1 MTDKQIHIPI
11 DTLPVLGELR
21 EMQLK
26 AERGQGQ
33 SRLDAMQRVAE
44 AELRRTGEAR
54 LSKLG
59 LMVTY
64 CESGQSRRAEIIR
77 TRADKPTEHI
87 MQLNARLV
95 RAWLKKEGL
104 LDEPG

>member
-59 LMVTY
+59 LMVAY

-77 TRADKPTEHI
+77 VRAGKLTEHI
-87 MQLNARLV
+87 MYLNTRLV

-104 LDEPG
+104 LDEQG

>member
-26 AERGQGQ
+26 TERGQGQ

-64 CESGQSRRAEIIR
+64 FESGQSRRAEIIR
-77 TRADKPTEHI
+77 TRADKPTERI

-95 RAWLKKEGL
+95 RAWIKKEGL

>member
-1 MTDKQIHIPI
+1 MTDMQIHIPI
-11 DTLPVLGELR
+11 GTLPVLGELR

-77 TRADKPTEHI
+77 TRAGKHTEHI

>member
-1 MTDKQIHIPI
+1 MTDKRIHIPI

-77 TRADKPTEHI
+77 TRAGKPSEHI

-95 RAWLKKEGL
+95 RAWLKKGGL
-104 LDEPG
+104 LDEQG

>member
-1 MTDKQIHIPI
+1 MTDRQIRIPI

-59 LMVTY
+59 LMVT
-64 CESGQSRRAEIIR
+64 
-77 TRADKPTEHI
+77 
-87 MQLNARLV
+87 
-95 RAWLKKEGL
+95 
-104 LDEPG
+104 

>member
-64 CESGQSRRAEIIR
+64 CEIGQSRLAEIIR
-77 TRADKPTEHI
+77 VRAGKPTERI

-104 LDEPG
+104 LDEQG

>member
-54 LSKLG
+54 LSKQG

-64 CESGQSRRAEIIR
+64 CESGQSRLAEIIR
-77 TRADKPTEHI
+77 VRAGKPTERI

-104 LDEPG
+104 LDEQG

>member
-54 LSKLG
+54 LNKLG

-77 TRADKPTEHI
+77 ARAGKPTEHI

-95 RAWLKKEGL
+95 RAWLKREGL
-104 LDEPG
+104 LDEQG

>member
-1 MTDKQIHIPI
+1 MAAKKICIPI

-33 SRLDAMQRVAE
+33 SRLDAMQRA
-44 AELRRTGEAR
+44 GEAR

-64 CESGQSRRAEIIR
+64 CEIGQSRLAEIIR
-77 TRADKPTEHI
+77 VRSGKPTERI

-104 LDEPG
+104 LDEQG

>member
-59 LMVTY
+59 LMVVY
-64 CESGQSRRAEIIR
+64 CENGQSRRAEIIK
-77 TRADKPTEHI
+77 THAGKPDERI

>member
-1 MTDKQIHIPI
+1 MTDKRIHIPI

-21 EMQLK
+21 EMQIK

-77 TRADKPTEHI
+77 TRAGKPAERI

-95 RAWLKKEGL
+95 RAWIKKEGL
-104 LDEPG
+104 LDEQG

>member
-26 AERGQGQ
+26 AEHGQGQ

-64 CESGQSRRAEIIR
+64 CESGRSRRAEIIR
-77 TRADKPTEHI
+77 ARAGKPDEHI

-104 LDEPG
+104 LDEQG